1 MRIIEGQLQ
10 GKYLSSLLSTN
21 FKPNK
26 LAPKYNLAVKV
37 ITESAKLGLNIKELA
52 EDQFA
57 LNIRG
62 LEITN
67 LLNKKKIH
75 FFIELDQLN
84 LFTLEQLIDSSEY
97 SLLT

>member
-1 MRIIEGQLQ
+1 MEGQLQ

-52 EDQFA
+52 ED
-57 LNIRG
+57 
-62 LEITN
+62 
-67 LLNKKKIH
+67 
-75 FFIELDQLN
+75 
-84 LFTLEQLIDSSEY
+84 
-97 SLLT
+97 